1 MRFHVFSLAATIIT
15 ALAAFAQGPVPHAEI
30 DWLDKVYSDGSHNA
44 FTDLIQWKDH
54 YYLCFRHGESHGSL
68 DGEIRVMRSADT
80 RTWEPC
86 GTLDTAGDD
95 RDPHFTATD
104 DALYVYFGTWDLRHM
119 DGNAPP
125 DRQSVR
131 SYFASTNDGV
141 TWSKIQGIYEP
152 DWWVWRVRYL
162 DGRFYGI
169 AYTAYRP
176 KPAERVMQLVVSDD
190 GLNWTL
196 ASKIADRRQPSESDL
211 TMLEDGS
218 LFVVTR
224 MQDDINEGFIWR
236 SNPDHSEWTGET
248 VGDIVHSPAL
258 AKWMDRF
265 FVAGRS
271 RDSEQQSVTRVW
283 ELIDGKAVELITLPS
298 GGDTSY
304 PGLIVDPNTVDA
316 ERPALLV
323 SWYSQ
328 HDENRKENKH
338 AASIYTARL
347 NILE

>member
-1 MRFHVFSLAATIIT
+1 MKRIIT
-15 ALAAFAQGPVPHAEI
+15 VSVLFILAIAAWGQDASPKAEI
-30 DWLDKVYSDGSHNA
+30 DWLDKAYSDGAHNA
-44 FTDLIQWKDH
+44 FTDLIRWKDH
-54 YYLCFRHGESHGSL
+54 YYLCFRHAQSHGSL
-68 DGEIRVMRSADT
+68 DGEIRVMRSANM

-104 DALYVYFGTWDLRHM
+104 DVLYVYFGTWNLMHM
-119 DGNAPP
+119 EGHALP

-131 SYFASTNDGV
+131 SYFASSEDGT
-141 TWSKIQGIYEP
+141 TWSKIQGIYKP

-162 DGRFYGI
+162 EGRFYGI

-176 KPAERVMQLVVSDD
+176 KPPEREMQLIVSDD

-196 ASKIADRRQPSESDL
+196 KSEIANRRQPSESDV
-211 TMLEDGS
+211 TILEDGS

-236 SNPDHSEWTGET
+236 SNPEHTEWTGET

-258 AKWMDRF
+258 ARWKDRF
-265 FVAGRS
+265 FIAGRS
-271 RDSEQQSVTRVW
+271 RGADRQWVTRVW
-283 ELIDGKAVELITLPS
+283 EFVDGKAVELITLPS

-304 PGLIVDPNTVDA
+304 PGLIVDPASVDA
-316 ERPALLV
+316 EHPALFV

-328 HDENRKENKH
+328 HEEDREKNKNS
-338 AASIYTARL
+338 ASIYTARL
-347 NILE
+347 KVVD

>member
-1 MRFHVFSLAATIIT
+1 MTRMFLVCLLFIPAIT
-15 ALAAFAQGPVPHAEI
+15 AWGQDASPTAEI
-30 DWLDKVYSDGSHNA
+30 DWLDKAYSDGRHNA
-44 FTDLIQWKDH
+44 FTDLIRWKDH
-54 YYLCFRHGESHGSL
+54 YYLCFRHGEAHNSL
-68 DGEIRVMRSADT
+68 DGEIRVMRSADM
-80 RTWEPC
+80 RTWESC

-119 DGNAPP
+119 DGSALP
-125 DRQSVR
+125 DRRSVR
-131 SYFASTNDGV
+131 SYFASSTDGT
-141 TWSKIQGIYEP
+141 TWSEIQGIYEP

-169 AYTAYRP
+169 AYTAFRP
-176 KPAERVMQLVVSDD
+176 KPDEREMQLIVSDD

-196 ASKIADRRQPSESDL
+196 KSEIANRRQPSESDVTL
-211 TMLEDGS
+211 LDDGS

-224 MQDDINEGFIWR
+224 MQDEINEGFIWR
-236 SNPDHSEWTGET
+236 SNPEHTEWTGET

-258 AKWMDRF
+258 ARWKGRF

-271 RDSEQQSVTRVW
+271 RNAERAWVTRVW
-283 ELIDGKAVELITLPS
+283 ELVDGKVVELITLPS

-304 PGLIVDPNTVDA
+304 PGLIVDPATENADQ
-316 ERPALLV
+316 PALFV

-328 HDENRKENKH
+328 HEEDRQTKTS

-347 NILE
+347 KVVE